1 MSGSMGSSIADKI
14 AKQRLNVIMLVDCS
28 SSMRGKR
35 IEQVN
40 NAIRDVKTQLIDMQS
55 ENANVDFYITV
66 ITYSTDAT
74 FLNNDRCKP
83 IEDFDF
89 KGVKGGGWSN
99 LHIAYQRLAEVLK
112 KESKGG
118 IMPDFGGVAPIILL
132 MSDGHP
138 TKENVKEELAAL
150 KKLPWFKVALKYGIA
165 IELDDERT
173 IKHLTDFVSGNGD
186 VIECYDSRLLERII
200 KIIVLTASKVKST
213 STSVQSDKNAC
224 VTAEVKQQV
233 QQAIAEVDDWEW

>member
-1 MSGSMGSSIADKI
+1 MGTSIADRI

-40 NAIRDVKTQLIDMQS
+40 NAIRDIKTRLIDMQG

-66 ITYSTDAT
+66 ITYATDAT
-74 FLNNDRCKP
+74 FLNNDKCKSV
-83 IEDFDF
+83 EDFDF

-99 LHIAYQRLAEVLK
+99 LHIAYRRLAEIMK
-112 KESKGG
+112 KESQGG

-132 MSDGHP
+132 MTDGHP
-138 TKENVKEELAAL
+138 TKDNVKEELTAL

-165 IELDDERT
+165 IELGDNRT
-173 IKHLTDFVSGNGD
+173 VKHLTDFVSGNGD
-186 VIECYDSRLLERII
+186 IIECYDSRLLERII

-213 STSVQSDKNAC
+213 SASVHAEKNAS
-224 VTAEVKQQV
+224 VTEEVKQQV